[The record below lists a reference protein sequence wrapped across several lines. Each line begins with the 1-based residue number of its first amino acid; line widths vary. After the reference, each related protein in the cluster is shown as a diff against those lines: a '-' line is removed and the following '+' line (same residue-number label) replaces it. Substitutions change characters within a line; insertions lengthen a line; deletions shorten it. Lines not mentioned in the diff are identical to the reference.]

1 MTHYNSLNVK
11 LSNSQLNKLK
21 SSIKNEIDV
30 VLRISSSMVG
40 NSNDNTNFP
49 HDLLL
54 TNRQVANIRKA
65 FANHSSTDIKLSKT
79 HLSKMIQSGGFLGK
93 LLGPLL
99 KTGLPLMK
107 SVIKPLA
114 KSVLIPLGLTAAVSA
129 VDAGI
134 HKKILGS
141 GHNNT
146 TLIIS
151 NDEMDD
157 ILKIVKSLEDSGV
170 LLKGVSKTI
179 QHEAKE
185 QRGGFLSLL
194 LGTLGAS
201 LLGDVLSK
209 GLSGSGVIRAGEGT
223 IRAGYGFKRVFLK
236 KN

>member
-1 MTHYNSLNVK
+1 MTQYNSLNVK

-21 SSIKNEIDV
+21 SSIKSETDV
-30 VLRISSSMVG
+30 VLRISSNMVG

-49 HDLLL
+49 GELLL
-54 TNRQVANIRKA
+54 TNRQVENIRKA
-65 FANHSSTDIKLSKT
+65 FANHSSTDIK
-79 HLSKMIQSGGFLGK
+79 LSKMIQSGGFLGK

-114 KSVLIPLGLTAAVSA
+114 KSVLIPLGLTAASA
-129 VDAGI
+129 ADAGI

-141 GHNNT
+141 GKNNNT

-157 ILKIVKSLEDSGV
+157 ILKIVKSLENSGV
-170 LLKGVSKTI
+170 LLKGVTETI

-185 QRGGFLSLL
+185 QRGGFLSML

-201 LLGDVLSK
+201 LLDDILSK
-209 GLSGSGVIRAGEGT
+209 GLSGKGVIRAGEGT
-223 IRAGYGFKRVFLK
+223 IRAGYGSKGSSFKKF
-236 KN
+236 